1 MARTKKV
8 VRLFP
13 TIDLVAAACA
23 AQRVNGQYVKQL
35 YELGDKSYSKTNR
48 ELVYKFLDDQSNI
61 IPLDYKMA
69 EDIKQFY
76 KGYTFKILS
85 GDFVSDFDR
94 NILKILE
101 DDTCVESGYNIA
113 ILASIPSVYLKAKQR
128 HDIDVRVR
136 SSDGG
141 YIGTVGGRYNLEI
154 EILKSNFS
162 EKYGIW
168 FVTAM
173 TSSNQALFFSYKQEL
188 TVGNV
193 LSITGTVKRHNNN
206 QTQLNRVKVN

>member
-1 MARTKKV
+1 MARQKLV
-8 VRLFP
+8 IRIWP
-13 TIDLVAAACA
+13 TLDVVAAACA
-23 AQRVNGQYVKQL
+23 AQRVNGSYVKAPYQ
-35 YELGDKSYSKTNR
+35 LGDDNPRKTNR

-69 EDIKQFY
+69 EDVKQFY

-101 DDTCVESGYNIA
+101 DETCEESGYNIA

-128 HDIDVRVR
+128 HDADVRVR
-136 SSDGG
+136 SSNGG

-162 EKYGIW
+162 QKFGVW
-168 FVTAM
+168 FITAM
-173 TSSNQALFFSYKQEL
+173 TTSNQALFFSYKQEL
-188 TVGNV
+188 TVGISLKIV
-193 LSITGTVKRHNNN
+193 GTVKRHNNN
-206 QTQLNRVKVN
+206 QTQLNRVKVL